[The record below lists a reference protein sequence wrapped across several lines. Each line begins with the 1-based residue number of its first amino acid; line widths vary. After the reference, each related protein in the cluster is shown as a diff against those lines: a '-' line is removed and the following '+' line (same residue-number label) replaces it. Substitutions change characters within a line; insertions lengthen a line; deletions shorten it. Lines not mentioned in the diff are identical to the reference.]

1 MKIEIKHK
9 FIIPKSIIDSTLD
22 EINKNIIT
30 FGVHKEDNSKHTTRD
45 IIQSKPLHKA
55 LYYNGGNPTPI
66 GNAEL
71 LMKNEKGF
79 ESVLYVGNSRIL
91 IHVPSRPVLQPIMLL
106 NFSMFDTI
114 KRGLNKQLRFNNSN
128 AFKNSLNRFKISLN
142 NSVFDF
148 IKNRG
153 MGFWENAEHNNPY
166 TQAVKFF
173 DKIGD
178 IGILEDTGKYI
189 KDISQWQVSRN
200 YEKGD
205 MPLMDSL
212 DLIKSIKAKVERKE

>member
-1 MKIEIKHK
+1 MGISVKHRYV
-9 FIIPKSIIDSTLD
+9 IPKQVIDKALE
-22 EINKNIIT
+22 EIDKTSIT
-30 FGVHKEDNSKHTTRD
+30 FGVHKNDNRKHSTRD
-45 IIQSKPLHKA
+45 MVQSQILHKA

-79 ESVLYVGNSRIL
+79 ESVLYIGNSPRL

-128 AFKNSLNRFKISLN
+128 AFRSSLNRFKINLN

-153 MGFWENAEHNNPY
+153 MGFWKDAEHNNPY

-178 IGILEDTGKYI
+178 ISILEDTGKYI

-200 YEKGD
+200 YKKRD

-212 DLIKSIKAKVERKE
+212 DLVKSIKAKIERK